1 MIKDLLKRNEED
13 PLLAE
18 SQSTIS
24 SLDGIVAA
32 ITQTNSKL
40 QSRLTSAF
48 ATKLGA
54 LGVSGSAM
62 GLLSLGT
69 ASTGTAIGALSGA
82 AATTAKLFWVGSLVG
97 GGVAAGAAVLGG
109 LSIVG
114 GYFIA
119 RKVRQYLMG
128 AARGEGELA
137 EEEKRI
143 VSICRKTSIALKV
156 ELHVDNEIPHGE
168 WIEILNSFINPAL
181 TNIDEYYF
189 KDIVPDK
196 LSMPEDLKLK
206 PIHYA
211 RLYTHKTRLSKI
223 AKRYSR

>member
-1 MIKDLLKRNEED
+1 MIKDLLNRKEKD
-13 PLLAE
+13 PFLADI
-18 SQSTIS
+18 QSTIN

-62 GLLSLGT
+62 SLLSLGT
-69 ASTGTAIGALSGA
+69 ASTGTAIGTLSGA
-82 AATTAKLFWVGSLVG
+82 AATNAKLFLAGSMVG
-97 GGVAAGAAVLGG
+97 GGMAAGVAVLGG

-114 GYFIA
+114 GYFVA
-119 RKVRQYLMG
+119 RQAKQYLMG
-128 AARGEGELA
+128 VALSEDDLNEQ
-137 EEEKRI
+137 EKRI
-143 VSICRKTSIALKV
+143 ISICRQVSIALQI
-156 ELHVDNEIPHGE
+156 ELKIQDVSLHSE
-168 WIEILNSFINPAL
+168 WLEILDTFINPAL
-181 TNIDEYYF
+181 ANIDDYYF

-196 LSMPEDLKLK
+196 LSMSEELKLK
-206 PIHYA
+206 PVHYT